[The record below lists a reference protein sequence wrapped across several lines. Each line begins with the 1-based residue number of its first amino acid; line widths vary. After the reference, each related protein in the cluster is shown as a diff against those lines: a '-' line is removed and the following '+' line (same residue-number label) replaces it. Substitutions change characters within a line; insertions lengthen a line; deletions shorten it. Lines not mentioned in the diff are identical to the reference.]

1 MLSPLLKDLY
11 KINDPEKNNAMVNL
25 IKSKSKDLQKE
36 TKKMSKNEKKKKK
49 KKNEKPD
56 EIIEFVEEILQF
68 NKQLGNYYILFIVQK
83 I

>member
-25 IKSKSKDLQKE
+25 IKSKSKDLQKDQ
-36 TKKMSKNEKKKKK
+36 KKK

>member
-11 KINDPEKNNAMVNL
+11 KIKDPEKNNAVVNL
-25 IKSKSKDLQKE
+25 IKSKLKDLQKE
-36 TKKMSKNEKKKKK
+36 TKKMPKNEKK

-56 EIIEFVEEILQF
+56 EIIEIVEEILQF

>member
-49 KKNEKPD
+49 KKMKS
-56 EIIEFVEEILQF
+56 QMR
-68 NKQLGNYYILFIVQK
+68 
-83 I
+83 